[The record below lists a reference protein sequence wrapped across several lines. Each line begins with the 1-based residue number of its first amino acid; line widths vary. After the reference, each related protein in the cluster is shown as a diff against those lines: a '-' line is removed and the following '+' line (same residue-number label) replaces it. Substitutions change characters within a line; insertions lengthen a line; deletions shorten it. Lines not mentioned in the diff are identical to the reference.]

1 MHSKTIC
8 FFCSLLIKPHTHSHL
23 CQYSL
28 FLGHL
33 DQAYAAMFI
42 LWYYVLCIFL
52 LYSSILIHLIF
63 KHYKSL
69 DNPWDFVL
77 QITVCLKLRV
87 EINYAPWSGLY
98 LKKVR
103 QRLMSLLQKNTNSFL
118 FLFLS
123 NLFRY
128 KTWPGSIID
137 FNP

>member
-1 MHSKTIC
+1 M
-8 FFCSLLIKPHTHSHL
+8 
-23 CQYSL
+23 
-28 FLGHL
+28 

-98 LKKVR
+98 LKKK
-103 QRLMSLLQKNTNSFL
+103 LDKKQKQKEFVFFTIL
-118 FLFLS
+118 
-123 NLFRY
+123 
-128 KTWPGSIID
+128 T
-137 FNP
+137 